1 MSELL
6 DVARRV
12 AEQAKPGEQVEA
24 YVARSTRV
32 AVRAYQGEVE
42 ALTSAESSGIGVR
55 VIVDH
60 RVGFAHA
67 GTLDE
72 GAITEALAEARDNAE
87 FGEVDEWNGLALPDG
102 VEPAELDLYRPELVS
117 FPTDR
122 KVELALEP
130 LAGLSATRAAALAPP
145 RRSAAPLQPR

>member
-24 YVARSTRV
+24 YVARSKRV

-87 FGEVDEWNGLALPDG
+87 FGEVDEWNGLAVPDG
-102 VEPAELDLYRPELVS
+102 VEPPELDLYRPELAS

-122 KVELALEP
+122 KVELALELERAT
-130 LAGLSATRAAALAPP
+130 LAGDP
-145 RRSAAPLQPR
+145 RITGVRTSS